1 MSGCHS
7 SGLTEVVNT
16 LGSFGPM
23 SHSSSTDIWGHPT
36 FTSSPVSNPAPA
48 PDLSGS
54 QHPPVAA
61 PSAADI
67 NRAWESTVT
76 SGAAAVA
83 HASYL
88 TSAAAT
94 QRYAQFPEEI
104 AALYR
109 RLEHVKGKL
118 AEMGKVVDRFEAV
131 KVPVVASDGFTYDK
145 PLLQAYF
152 AECRAQGVVVLS
164 HQNQQELRDL
174 TIPNNS
180 LTKLLEQL
188 RPLVNPV
195 VEPPL
200 IAARS
205 AAHPPSPS
213 SRSGSWREQPT
224 SN

>member
-1 MSGCHS
+1 MAS
-7 SGLTEVVNT
+7 
-16 LGSFGPM
+16 
-23 SHSSSTDIWGHPT
+23 SHSSDAWPLPAE
-36 FTSSPVSNPAPA
+36 TSSPPAPA
-48 PDLSGS
+48 AQTDSVASSPGVTS
-54 QHPPVAA
+54 QPGTTSAAA
-61 PSAADI
+61 PPQSASTVVTQASI
-67 NRAWESTVT
+67 TRAWER
-76 SGAAAVA
+76 AATCGSAA
-83 HASYL
+83 TNHAAYL
-88 TSAAAT
+88 SSAAAT

-118 AEMGKVVDRFEAV
+118 VEMEKVVDRFESV

-152 AECRAQGVVVLS
+152 AECRAKGVVVLS

-195 VEPPL
+195 VEPPI
-200 IAARS
+200 IAAHT
-205 AAHPPSPS
+205 AAMRAAATPIS
-213 SRSGSWREQPT
+213 S
-224 SN
+224 